1 MAKKNNMYRTSVK
14 QCNFFVG
21 CLWHCIYC
29 PPSFQAQLKRWAKG
43 KCCGCFEFK
52 PHWHESRLNQPLPR
66 TGFMQFIFVCAS
78 ADISFCPDDKLVKI
92 VDRMR
97 SEPNKTFLLQS
108 KNPKTFNRTRFPR
121 NVILGITLETN
132 RDDDYGKVSK
142 APKPSKR
149 YEDFVKVAH
158 PTKMVTIEP
167 VVDFDLEMMVEW
179 IERINPC
186 MVWLGYDSR
195 KTRLPEP
202 PLDKVKRLYW
212 ELGKRGFTVML
223 KTIRKAWWEQ
233 AGLPH
238 PEQTDQL

>member
-1 MAKKNNMYRTSVK
+1 MYPLSIK
-14 QCNFFVG
+14 QWNPFVG
-21 CLWHCIYC
+21 CLWCCLYCIL
-29 PPSFQAQLKRWAKG
+29 SFQHQLKRWAKG
-43 KCCGCFEFK
+43 KCSECYRFK
-52 PHWHESRLNQPLPR
+52 PHCHDSRLNQPLPQ

-78 ADISFCPDDKLVKI
+78 ADISFCPDDKLLKI

-108 KNPKTFNRTRFPR
+108 KHPKTFNRVRFPK
-121 NVILGITLETN
+121 NVILGTTLETN
-132 RDDDYGKVSK
+132 RDNDYDAVSK

-149 YEDFVKVAH
+149 YDDFVQVVH

-167 VVDFDLEMMVEW
+167 VMDFDMDTMLEW
-179 IERINPC
+179 IEHINPC

-202 PLDKVKRLYW
+202 SLDKVRQLYW
-212 ELGKRGFTVML
+212 ELGIRGFTVML

-233 AGLPH
+233 AGSPA
-238 PEQTDQL
+238 PRQDGQI